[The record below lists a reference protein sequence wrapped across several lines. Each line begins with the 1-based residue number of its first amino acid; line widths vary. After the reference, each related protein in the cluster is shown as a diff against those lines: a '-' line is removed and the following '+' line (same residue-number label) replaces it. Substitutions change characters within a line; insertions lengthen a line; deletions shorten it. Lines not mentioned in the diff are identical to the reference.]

1 MWGGSTIEELPDGNN
16 SGFVSLHAH
25 TSRLI
30 IGEAKPE
37 KLSMVV
43 QQHLYLWK
51 PAFPS
56 AEEPQQAEGRVNS
69 FTLTSQPL
77 GKNTILWDRGMRT
90 YYRFGDIVS
99 KGELLGGFIPKFR
112 EISPL

>member
-1 MWGGSTIEELPDGNN
+1 MEELPDGNN
-16 SGFVSLHAH
+16 SVFVSLHAH

-37 KLSMVV
+37 KFSMVV
-43 QQHLYLWK
+43 QQHLHLWK

-69 FTLTSQPL
+69 FTLSSQPL
-77 GKNTILWDRGMRT
+77 GKSSDCGI
-90 YYRFGDIVS
+90 
-99 KGELLGGFIPKFR
+99 GECAHKIGLGVLLVTGSF
-112 EISPL
+112 